1 MKKKLTI
8 VLIVIL
14 LLILL
19 VPVPIYLKDG
29 GTVVYQAVL
38 YKVSR
43 VPSLDKDIHASEHK
57 ISSFSTVY
65 ALVKR
70 GYTG

>member
-19 VPVPIYLKDG
+19 VPVPIYVKDG

-43 VPSLDKDIHASEHK
+43 VPSLDKSIHGQER
-57 ISSFSTVY
+57 V
-65 ALVKR
+65 R
-70 GYTG
+70 